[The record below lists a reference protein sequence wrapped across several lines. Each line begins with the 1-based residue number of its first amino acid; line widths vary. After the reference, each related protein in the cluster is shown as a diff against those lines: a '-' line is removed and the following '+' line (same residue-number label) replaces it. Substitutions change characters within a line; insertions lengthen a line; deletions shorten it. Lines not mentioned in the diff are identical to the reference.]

1 MPFAPS
7 TRGEIDRGSRNINC
21 WRVCLR
27 HAGAECGSG
36 EAFARRLQR
45 ESSYQ
50 RQVVREF
57 YNLNARI
64 QNLETG
70 IVNKL
75 EELAGPRST
84 SELFD
89 FARQFRKLDTQMDS
103 IRRAEGVNQRLFDS
117 MHQEL
122 KEYRDNFLR
131 DSLQKPYIR
140 DLLLLFDD
148 LTALSTQLKSA
159 GKTDNKRSTFR
170 QWSDNLENTIHA
182 LVEILHRLE
191 VTEIPPQDKVD
202 LKLHK
207 VVSYEPAEFADDDGR
222 IVMRVKRGFLWRDGV
237 LRPEEVIAKRYG

>member
-1 MPFAPS
+1 VEVETSIAGEFASAMQQLSAEAEQLLPEGS
-7 TRGEIDRGSRNINC
+7 KASRNTNAAMATLLAQI
-21 WRVCLR
+21 
-27 HAGAECGSG
+27 
-36 EAFARRLQR
+36 
-45 ESSYQ
+45 
-50 RQVVREF
+50 VREF

-64 QNLETG
+64 QSIETV

-89 FARQFRKLDTQMDS
+89 FARQFKKLDTQMDS
-103 IRRAEGVNQRLFDS
+103 LRRADGVNQRLFDS

-122 KEYRDNFLR
+122 KDYRDNFLR

-148 LTALSTQLKSA
+148 LTALSSQLKSA
-159 GKTDNKRSTFR
+159 GKNEAKRTAFR

-182 LVEILHRLE
+182 LIEILHRLE
-191 VTEIPPQDKVD
+191 VTEVLSQEKVD

-207 VVSYEPAEFADDDGR
+207 VVSYEPTDIPEEDGQ
-222 IVMRVKRGFLWRDGV
+222 IVMRVKRGFLWREGV

>member
-1 MPFAPS
+1 MEVETSLAGEFASAMQQLSAEAEQHLPEAS
-7 TRGEIDRGSRNINC
+7 KASRNTNAAMATLLAQI
-21 WRVCLR
+21 
-27 HAGAECGSG
+27 
-36 EAFARRLQR
+36 
-45 ESSYQ
+45 
-50 RQVVREF
+50 VREF

-64 QNLETG
+64 QNIETV

-89 FARQFRKLDTQMDS
+89 FARQFKKLDTQMDS
-103 IRRAEGVNQRLFDS
+103 LRRAEGVNQRLFDS

-122 KEYRDNFLR
+122 KDYRDNFLR

-159 GKTDNKRSTFR
+159 GKSESKRTAFR

-182 LVEILHRLE
+182 LIEILHRLE
-191 VTEIPPQDKVD
+191 VTEIPPQEKVD

-207 VVSYEPAEFADDDGR
+207 VVSYEPTEFADEDNQ
-222 IVMRVKRGFLWRDGV
+222 IVMRVKRGFLWREGV
-237 LRPEEVIAKRYG
+237 LRPEEVMAKRYG

>member
-1 MPFAPS
+1 VEVDTTIAGDFASAMQQLSAEAEKSSP
-7 TRGEIDRGSRNINC
+7 EAAKEA
-21 WRVCLR
+21 R
-27 HAGAECGSG
+27 HTNVAVA
-36 EAFARRLQR
+36 ALLA
-45 ESSYQ
+45 
-50 RQVVREF
+50 QVVREF

-75 EELAGPRST
+75 EELSGPRST

-89 FARQFRKLDTQMDS
+89 FSRQFRKLDTHMDS

-159 GKTDNKRSTFR
+159 GKADSKRGTFR

-191 VTEIPPQDKVD
+191 VTEIPAQDKVD

-207 VVSYEPAEFADDDGR
+207 VVSFEPTEFADEDGQ
-222 IVMRVKRGFLWRDGV
+222 ILMRVKRGFMWRDGV